1 MSILYTFNPAD
12 NSLISATLPVSLALD
27 KYSDPN
33 THNPIDNIP
42 TITTASMISTRVNPP
57 EDPPQSENGE
67 EDNGDDNGEAV
78 NHLEGEG

>member
-1 MSILYTFNPAD
+1 MNQLESCLQFQLYTTCPPE
-12 NSLISATLPVSLALD
+12 IC
-27 KYSDPN
+27 
-33 THNPIDNIP
+33 
-42 TITTASMISTRVNPP
+42 TRVNPP